1 MLTLVGIE
9 MPNIAKVLK
18 EEITR
23 LARKEVRASLEGTK
37 RVTTQHQR
45 ELVHLKGQVSA
56 LMRQVLALER
66 ALKKADKAS
75 EPGVAAKRV
84 RVAPKGLASTR
95 KRLGLS
101 AADLAK
107 MMGVSAQT
115 IYNWERGVTKPR
127 AEQQA
132 KLASL
137 RRTGKR
143 EMQAYLSAGH
153 DRSTGSPRQF
163 KR

>member
-1 MLTLVGIE
+1 

-23 LARKEVRASLEGTK
+23 LARKEVRAAQEKTK
-37 RVTTQHQR
+37 GLTAQHHR
-45 ELVHLKGQVSA
+45 AITNLKGQVVA
-56 LMRQVLALER
+56 LKRRVITLER
-66 ALKKADKAS
+66 QLRKTGAMPQEPAAS
-75 EPGVAAKRV
+75 KQIRFV
-84 RVAPKGLASTR
+84 PKGLISTR

-115 IYNWERGVTKPR
+115 IYNWERGVTKPGP
-127 AEQQA
+127 EQQV

-137 RRTGKR
+137 RGVGKR
-143 EMQAYLSAGH
+143 QLRAHFAAS
-153 DRSTGSPRQF
+153 
-163 KR
+163 

>member
-1 MLTLVGIE
+1 

-23 LARKEVRASLEGTK
+23 LARKEVRA
-37 RVTTQHQR
+37 TQEKSKTAAAHHHR
-45 ELVHLKGQVSA
+45 EIANLKAQLAA
-56 LMRQVLALER
+56 LKRQVIALER
-66 ALKKADKAS
+66 HVQRADVAPKTGTAS
-75 EPGVAAKRV
+75 GATRFV
-84 RVAPKGLASTR
+84 PKGLASTR

-101 AADLAK
+101 AVDLAK

-127 AEQQA
+127 PEQVE

-137 RRTGKR
+137 RGVGKR
-143 EMQAYLSAGH
+143 QLQARRSAA
-153 DRSTGSPRQF
+153 
-163 KR
+163 